1 MEIIY
6 LLIPLSLIFIAV
18 IAGVLFWAIKSGQ
31 YDDLEREGHRIL
43 MEEDDEMDESS
54 HDNVNENL

>member
-6 LLIPLSLIFIAV
+6 LLIPLSLVFIAI
-18 IAGVLFWAIKSGQ
+18 IAGVLFWAVKSGQ

-43 MEEDDEMDESS
+43 MEEDEEMDESS
-54 HDNVNENL
+54 DEDLHDN

>member
-43 MEEDDEMDESS
+43 MEEDEEMEEPS
-54 HDNVNENL
+54 DNNEKL

>member
-6 LLIPLSLIFIAV
+6 LLIPLSLIFIAA
-18 IAGVLFWAIKSGQ
+18 IIGVLFWAIKSGQ

-43 MEEDDEMDESS
+43 MEEDDEMEEPSE
-54 HDNVNENL
+54 DNNKNS